1 MYIFLMF
8 VGNGDFFYHFAKI
21 FVVVFRV
28 CVCVSICIYWGNIYF
43 FVFVF
48 LCDWTFAW
56 LIEMLTF
63 VPKECAIILI
73 IQLLQLNWMEYDHTD
88 NFIFDYE
95 PLGINWLL
103 PLVFSISAW

>member
-1 MYIFLMF
+1 
-8 VGNGDFFYHFAKI
+8 
-21 FVVVFRV
+21 
-28 CVCVSICIYWGNIYF
+28 
-43 FVFVF
+43 
-48 LCDWTFAW
+48 
-56 LIEMLTF
+56 MLTF